1 MTSSEMVTRMRVS
14 IIVPVLNEQSTIGD
28 LLRSLAKLNYPREK
42 TEILVVD
49 SGSSDNTQQ
58 IVRRF
63 QIPLLIEVKK
73 HTSYAARNLGI
84 SKSSGDIIAFTDGD
98 CIVSPSWLNDL
109 VDGFADPKVGG
120 VAGSILPLKP
130 RTIVERFQAMTDE
143 PNHKPNHRPLPY
155 AVTANVA
162 FKREVFESIG
172 RFDETLPSGSD
183 IDFTLRMQKSK
194 RYSMR
199 FLENAGIVFHRNK
212 LGLRELLRA
221 VQTKGY
227 GYYYLTRKHP
237 DVFPRKP
244 SARVGRE
251 SFSPRRIGQELA
263 LLTKDGVLF
272 VLRRSDGSTMLFEPM
287 YLLWQ
292 LAWISGIRKAERES
306 RLP

>member
-1 MTSSEMVTRMRVS
+1 MKVS
-14 IIVPVLNEQSTIGD
+14 VIVPVLNEQSTIGD
-28 LLRSLAKLNYPREK
+28 LLHSLAKLNYPREK

-49 SGSSDNTQQ
+49 SGSCDNTQQ

-63 QIPLLIEVKK
+63 QFTLLIEPEK

-98 CIVSPSWLNDL
+98 CIVSPSWLKNL

-120 VAGSILPLKP
+120 VAGTILPLEP
-130 RTIVERFQAMTDE
+130 RTIVERFQVMTGE

-162 FKREVFESIG
+162 FRREVFDSIG
-172 RFDETLPSGSD
+172 KFDETLPSGSD

-227 GYYYLTRKHP
+227 GYYHLTKKHP

-244 SARVGRE
+244 AAHVGRE
-251 SFSPRRIGQELA
+251 SLSLCRIGRELT
-263 LLTKDGVLF
+263 LLARDGVLF
-272 VLRRSDGSTMLFEPM
+272 VLRRSDGSTLLFEPM
-287 YLLWQ
+287 HLLWQ

-306 RLP
+306 RSP